1 MIYTLTLNP
10 SLDYI
15 MTLDDLQIGK
25 TNRSVSELIYPG
37 GKGINVSIVL
47 KNLGFENKALGFEA
61 GFTGIAL
68 KSMVKEMG
76 VDASF
81 IRIEEGNTR
90 INVKLRGIDET
101 EINGQGP
108 NITKENIEELMA
120 KLEEL
125 NKDDFLIISGAIP
138 KHLPQTIYSDILNR
152 IGNRIGGFIV
162 DATNEL
168 LLNTLPYGP
177 FMIKPNIHEL
187 EELAQM
193 ELNTVDE
200 IEKAAKVLQDKGA
213 KNVLVSMGKDGAF
226 LLDENGTSHHHAA
239 PKGVLKNSVG
249 AGDSMVAGFLAGYL
263 ENHDYSKAFAYG
275 VCTGSASA
283 FSENLATRQEVEALL
298 NDF

>member
-68 KSMVKEMG
+68 KSMVEEMG

-81 IRIEEGNTR
+81 IRLDEGNTR
-90 INVKLRGIDET
+90 INVKLRGIAET

-108 NITKENIEELMA
+108 NITPEAIDELTGR
-120 KLEEL
+120 LEEL
-125 NKDDFLIISGAIP
+125 NRDDFLIISGAIP
-138 KHLPQTIYSDILNR
+138 KHLPQTIYSDILER
-152 IGNRIGGFIV
+152 ISGRIGGFIV

-168 LLNTLPYGP
+168 LTNTLPYKP
-177 FMIKPNIHEL
+177 FMVKPNIAEL
-187 EELAQM
+187 EELAGM
-193 ELNTVDE
+193 ELNTVEE
-200 IEKAAKVLQDKGA
+200 IEQA
-213 KNVLVSMGKDGAF
+213 
-226 LLDENGTSHHHAA
+226 
-239 PKGVLKNSVG
+239 
-249 AGDSMVAGFLAGYL
+249 
-263 ENHDYSKAFAYG
+263 
-275 VCTGSASA
+275 
-283 FSENLATRQEVEALL
+283 
-298 NDF
+298 

>member
-68 KSMVKEMG
+68 KSMVEEMG

-81 IRIEEGNTR
+81 IRLEEGNTR
-90 INVKLRGIDET
+90 INVKLRGIAET

-108 NITKENIEELMA
+108 NITQKAIDQLTRR
-120 KLEEL
+120 LEEL
-125 NKDDFLIISGAIP
+125 NGDDFLIISGAIP
-138 KHLPQTIYSDILNR
+138 KHLPQTIYSDILER
-152 IGNRIGGFIV
+152 ISGRIGGFIV

-168 LLNTLPYGP
+168 LTNTLPYKP
-177 FMIKPNIHEL
+177 FMVKPNIAEL
-187 EELAQM
+187 EELAGM
-193 ELNTVDE
+193 ELNTVEE
-200 IEKAAKVLQDKGA
+200 IEQAARILQEKGA
-213 KNVLVSMGKDGAF
+213 VNVLVSMGGDGAF
-226 LLDENGTSHHHAA
+226 LLDEFGKSHHHAA
-239 PKGVLKNSVG
+239 PKGTLKNSVG

-263 ENHDYSKAFAYG
+263 ENRDYAKAFAYG

-283 FSENLATRQEVEALL
+283 FSENLATRPEVEALL
-298 NDF
+298 KDF

>member
-68 KSMVKEMG
+68 KSMVEEMG

-81 IRIEEGNTR
+81 IRLDEGNTR
-90 INVKLRGIDET
+90 INVKLRGIAET

-108 NITKENIEELMA
+108 NITQKAIDQLTRR
-120 KLEEL
+120 LEEL
-125 NKDDFLIISGAIP
+125 NGDDFLIISGAIP
-138 KHLPQTIYSDILNR
+138 KHLPQTIYSDILER
-152 IGNRIGGFIV
+152 VSGRIGGFIV

-168 LLNTLPYGP
+168 LTNTLPYRP
-177 FMIKPNIHEL
+177 FMVKPNIAEL
-187 EELAQM
+187 EELAGM
-193 ELNTVDE
+193 ELNTVEE
-200 IEKAAKVLQDKGA
+200 IEQAARILQEKGA
-213 KNVLVSMGKDGAF
+213 VNVLVSMGGDGAF
-226 LLDENGTSHHHAA
+226 LLDEFGKAHHHAA
-239 PKGVLKNSVG
+239 PKGTLKNSVG

-263 ENHDYSKAFAYG
+263 EQGGYDKAFAYG

-283 FSENLATRQEVEALL
+283 FSENLATRPEVEALL
-298 NDF
+298 KDF